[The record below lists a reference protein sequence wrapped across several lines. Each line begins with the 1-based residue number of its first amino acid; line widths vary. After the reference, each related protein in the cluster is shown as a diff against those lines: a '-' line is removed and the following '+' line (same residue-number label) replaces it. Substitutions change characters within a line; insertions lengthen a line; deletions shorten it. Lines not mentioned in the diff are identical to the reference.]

1 MIKRMKMNLMMLLLS
16 LPIFFLIFLYSNLTP
31 TNTTANTP
39 FSLLHSYHHLIQL
52 SNIFILNNYCYM
64 TNKIYLITI
73 MKYSVSVITVIVGY
87 TTNIN
92 DKSNIDSYLKEKYD
106 LIRGAEIEHNDILK
120 NKHWVYSTNKSNVFV
135 HIESVFDIDYEL
147 KNISYF
153 M

>member
-1 MIKRMKMNLMMLLLS
+1 ME
-16 LPIFFLIFLYSNLTP
+16 
-31 TNTTANTP
+31 
-39 FSLLHSYHHLIQL
+39 
-52 SNIFILNNYCYM
+52 
-64 TNKIYLITI
+64 NKIYLISI

-92 DKSNIDSYLKEKYD
+92 NKSNIDSYLKEKYD
-106 LIRGAEIEHNDILK
+106 IIRGAELEHNDILK
-120 NKHWVYSTNKSNVFV
+120 NKHWIYSTNKSNVFV